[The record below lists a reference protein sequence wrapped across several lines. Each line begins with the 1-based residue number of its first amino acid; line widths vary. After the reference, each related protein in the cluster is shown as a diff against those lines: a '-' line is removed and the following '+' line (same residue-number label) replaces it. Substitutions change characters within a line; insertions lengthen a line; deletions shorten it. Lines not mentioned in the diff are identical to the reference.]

1 MTHFSPRFSALGSR
15 PSALRIALKGAAL
28 FAAFNLLWLVA
39 QPMPALGSLSV
50 YGWLVPYRERL
61 PYGETPAANNLST
74 NSLETMIATHA
85 IRAPKPSDEFRVVV
99 IGDSATWGI
108 LLTPEETLTSQ
119 LNARALVA
127 ADGRRMR
134 FYNLAHPIMSLTKDL
149 LLLEAAR
156 AYEPDGVIWL
166 HTLESFSRPEQL
178 RPPLLQANA
187 DRVRALATRFGLALD
202 VDSLPVPDWFERTF
216 VGQRRLVADWWRL
229 QWFGLAWATT
239 GIDQIYP
246 EYTPR
251 RSDFEA
257 DVSWKAFTAPD
268 DLTPALAFDVIAAA
282 HVMLGDVPLLLVN
295 QPIFISS
302 GQNSEIR
309 YNTWYPRWAFD
320 QFRMTYADQA
330 AANGWR
336 MIDLWDVVSPERFTD
351 SPVHLDALGV
361 QVLAGA
367 LALETDHLENG
378 DPP

>member
-1 MTHFSPRFSALGSR
+1 MSFWRVLA
-15 PSALRIALKGAAL
+15 KGAAL

-39 QPMPALGSLSV
+39 QPMPVVGALSV

-61 PYGETPAANNLST
+61 PYGETPAANNLSA
-74 NSLETMIATHA
+74 NSLEVMLATHA
-85 IRAPKPSDEFRVVV
+85 IRAPKPPDEFRVVV

-108 LLTPEETLTSQ
+108 LLKPEETLTSQ

-166 HTLESFSRPEQL
+166 HTLESFYRPEQL

-187 DRVRALATRFGLALD
+187 ARVRELAARFDLALD
-202 VDSLPVPDWFERTF
+202 VDSLPTPEWWAQTF
-216 VGQRRLVADWWRL
+216 IGQRRLVADWWRL
-229 QWFGLAWATT
+229 QCFGLAWATT

-257 DVSWKAFTAPD
+257 DMAWKTFATPD

-282 HVMLGDVPLLLVN
+282 HAMLGDVPLLLVN
-295 QPIFISS
+295 QPIFISR

-320 QFRMTYADQA
+320 QFRATYAAQA

-336 MIDLWDVVSPERFTD
+336 MIDLWDVIPAERFTD
-351 SPVHLDALGV
+351 SPVHLDALGA
-361 QVLAGA
+361 QA
-367 LALETDHLENG
+367 LADALKLALADGHLENG